1 MLTRPQEDKDLILK
15 NLEETYYIENFVS
28 KEDIQE
34 LCDIFNNSDNK
45 VYKKTGPITS
55 TITDFKIPVMR
66 RITDK
71 IHNLYPNC
79 EIYHGMYFY
88 VDYPHIIHND
98 DNKEWPLIYKAFNIP
113 LKYEGNEM
121 PYLCFFDQVYLD
133 GPSKFFNGEKNVET
147 HYNTCVYDYKDVLGK
162 SKEDIDNHIKEK
174 YLTHLKDE
182 WLKGLSFNS
191 AHHWKPGNTIVFDS
205 CRLHC
210 ASDFRK
216 NVKSK
221 LGISIFTKLKSNPQY
236 RLK

>member
-1 MLTRPQEDKDLILK
+1 MLTRPQEDKDIILK

-28 KEDIQE
+28 KSDVEE
-34 LCDIFNNSDNK
+34 LCDIWDKSSNRVFK
-45 VYKKTGPITS
+45 RTGPITS
-55 TITDFKIPVMR
+55 TITDFKVPVMR

-71 IHNLYPNC
+71 IHSLYPDC

-88 VDYPHIIHND
+88 VNYPHIIHND

-113 LKYEGNEM
+113 LRYEGDEL

-133 GPSKFFNGEKNVET
+133 GPSKFFNGETDMPT
-147 HYNTCVYDYKDVLGK
+147 HYNKLVYDYENVVGK
-162 SKEDIDNHIKEK
+162 SKEPFDEYLKDK
-174 YLTHLKDE
+174 YLTHIKDE

-191 AHHWKPGNTIVFDS
+191 SHHWQPGNAIVFDC

-216 NVKSK
+216 QNIKSK
-221 LGISIFTKLKSNPQY
+221 LGLSIFTQHI
-236 RLK
+236 